1 MTYRSSGTNPFRTL
15 MLGDAHRAYL
25 IGSRPPSSIYH
36 SGEAS
41 LRRVSLL
48 ARLAR
53 NHVRGFFAAIRVALV
68 ADKMRRGEQDLA
80 FRRVA
85 ADPAPKAGPEQ
96 ARS

>member
-1 MTYRSSGTNPFRTL
+1 MTYRSSGTNQFRTL

-25 IGSRPPSSIYH
+25 IGGMPPSRIYH
-36 SGEAS
+36 SGKAP

-48 ARLAR
+48 ARFAR
-53 NHVRGFFAAIRVALV
+53 NHVRGLFAAIRVALV
-68 ADKMRRGEQDLA
+68 ADKMRRAEQELA

-85 ADPAPKAGPEQ
+85 ADPAPKAGPER